1 MANWWHHRM
10 DYEGVQPDPIYQS
23 VTRQGD
29 MQEGHLSGLIGLCV
43 CVCNVLTVFCS
54 LATLCTSSLHWP
66 QCLMPHMRV
75 RPSLLLTLAS
85 VDSPDLPV
93 DGHWRVRFA
102 FYTPAFD
109 HGAVMGSV
117 FPEQSLAPGSPE
129 DAIDVNINGQMQTL
143 VAQRSLAGHKEEVEI
158 IMDGQRM
165 LFSFKFRSS
174 KGVKQLHPFITAGEI
189 ALIKDRLPP
198 PAPSGPVGTVYSNI
212 ADAVDGKAI
221 KPNKKVSN
229 GYVKGAW
236 KIDSEA
242 RFLVFQGSTLVRE
255 LEFSGSKLKD
265 ELPAGSFSCMA
276 VHSHFYTVF
285 LPDCKILPKPQKTF
299 LGQLS
304 MSPWL
309 NPGNT
314 RIVLNWGAV
323 PKDLDS
329 YLHVP
334 NADPAKGDCL
344 ISYKSRVCNSG
355 LLSEVKLDL
364 DATGHSRRGGN
375 PETIT
380 FGLVTAGKYV
390 FRVMEYKGKTSDQLL
405 QSGAT
410 VSFYSEEMATTFMIG
425 RDGYVAG
432 INWFVFYIDG
442 ATKEIKPCDR
452 ASCPETLCAAGGWRE
467 KSRGEVLC

>member
-1 MANWWHHRM
+1 M

-198 PAPSGPVGTVYSNI
+198 PAPSGPLGTVYSNI

-255 LEFSGSKLKD
+255 LEFSGSKL
-265 ELPAGSFSCMA
+265 
-276 VHSHFYTVF
+276 HSHFYTVF

-452 ASCPETLCAAGGWRE
+452 ASCPETLCAAGGWR
-467 KSRGEVLC
+467 KKRRGEVLC